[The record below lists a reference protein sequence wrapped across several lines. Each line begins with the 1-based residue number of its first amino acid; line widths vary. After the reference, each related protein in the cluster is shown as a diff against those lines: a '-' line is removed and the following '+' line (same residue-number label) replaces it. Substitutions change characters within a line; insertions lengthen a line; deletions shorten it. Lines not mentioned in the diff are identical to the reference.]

1 MVCSDNDTT
10 LNITIPVVMI
20 PKSGGEAI
28 NKSMVH
34 GGVGEFIYSV
44 KSFYLTLDLS
54 NSVARFPDSLFAF

>member
-1 MVCSDNDTT
+1 MVCADNDTA

-44 KSFYLTLDLS
+44 KSFTSLS
-54 NSVARFPDSLFAF
+54 LSLIL